1 MLTAVAACGGPADG
15 MSELIDIVPAAAEV
29 GPGETL
35 RFATDPDESVGWEV
49 VEPDGGVIDPNGLY
63 TAPETEGTYTVAAA
77 SLRGEQTT
85 TVRVKRNVRVE
96 VSPSTATLAHGES
109 VALAATV
116 NTSTKGIRWS
126 VAEGEAGGTITAAGV
141 YTAPETCGTYTII
154 ATSLAD
160 PTRSDNA
167 TITVAEALQ
176 PEPAPT
182 VTVAVSP
189 QAAAVLTGNTVQLA
203 ATVTGSTDLGV
214 SWSVTES
221 GGGSV
226 SSTGLYTAPATPGSY
241 HVVATSHADPSRTSS
256 AAVTV
261 TSPVVSRPVIS
272 SFTASPATVTQGAST
287 TLSWAVSGATSLTL
301 DNGVGPVTGLTSKSV
316 APSATTR
323 YTLTA
328 TNAAGSVTATVN
340 VTVNAP
346 VPPPTTSDPSLSGVA
361 AAFPGAQGGGA
372 LTKGGRGGAVIE
384 VTNLNDSGAGSL
396 RACIDAVGPR
406 TCVFRVA
413 GTINL
418 NSTLYVWNPYLT
430 VAGQTAP
437 GGGIQLSGKNM
448 STTDTNG
455 DMVIIHSHDIVWQYT
470 RLRQGYNPGRS
481 ANSGGA
487 FSIYNLAYNVVLD
500 HNSISWSSD
509 DMVLI
514 YSNVAGQGARDLT
527 ISSNLIGEPL
537 SAQSTPVGA
546 GASTPSG
553 NDATTNIDFQRNLL
567 TTFSHRGPILAVK
580 RARFVNNIV
589 YNWGYWASLV
599 QGGIELDMIGNIW
612 KAGPSSS
619 SVREL
624 RVYPNNDQGG
634 SSSTTPS
641 IYMAGNKGP
650 NNPDPAYD
658 NWTTMARQ
666 INTVY
671 GSIAELGAPPT
682 SYRRMSPLP
691 AAGVAI
697 TPTSAATLEAEL
709 LPSVGAS
716 RRLDCS
722 GNWVGNRDSADA
734 RMVSNYQNRAGFVP
748 ISETDVG
755 GMPSL
760 AAGTPCPDADHDGLP
775 DAWETARGLNP
786 ANAADRN
793 AYATGVVY
801 TNLERYLAGR

>member
-1 MLTAVAACGGPADG
+1 MLIAVAACGGPADAVSG
-15 MSELIDIVPAAAEV
+15 LAEIVPAAAEV

-35 RFATDPDESVGWEV
+35 KFATDPDESVGWDV
-49 VEPDGGVIDPNGLY
+49 LEPDGGVIDATGLY
-63 TAPETEGTYTVAAA
+63 TAPDLEGDYTVAASTLA
-77 SLRGEQTT
+77 GVRTT
-85 TVRVKRNVRVE
+85 PIRVNRKVRVE
-96 VSPSTATLAHGES
+96 ISPSTVTLARGES
-109 VALAATV
+109 VSLEAV
-116 NTSTKGIRWS
+116 VNNTSDTAVLWS
-126 VAEGEAGGTITAAGV
+126 VAQGAAGGTISAAGV
-141 YTAPETCGTYTII
+141 YTAPQSSGTFTVV
-154 ATSLAD
+154 ASSVAD
-160 PTRSDNA
+160 PRRSDSA
-167 TITVAEALQ
+167 TITVVDAPAPEPQ
-176 PEPAPT
+176 PEPTPT
-182 VTVAVSP
+182 VAIAVSP
-189 QAAAVLTGNTVQLA
+189 QAVSVLTGNSVQLV
-203 ATVTGSTDLGV
+203 ATVTGSTDAGV
-214 SWSVTES
+214 TWSVTES

-226 SSTGLYTAPATPGSY
+226 SSTGLYTAPTTPGSY

-261 TSPVVSRPVIS
+261 TSPVVSRPVIA

-301 DNGVGPVTGLTSKSV
+301 DNGVGPVTGLTSKSI

-323 YTLTA
+323 YMLTA

-346 VPPPTTSDPSLSGVA
+346 VPPTTDASLSGVA
-361 AAFPGAQGGGA
+361 AAYPGAQGGGA
-372 LTKGGRGGAVIE
+372 LSKGGRGGAVIE
-384 VTNLNDSGAGSL
+384 VTNLNDTGAGSL

-406 TCVFRVA
+406 TCVFRVS
-413 GTINL
+413 GTISL
-418 NSTLYVWNPYLT
+418 NSTMYVWNPYLT

-448 STTDTNG
+448 ASG
-455 DMVIIHSHDIVWQYT
+455 DMVVIHAHDVVWQYT
-470 RLRQGYNPGRS
+470 RLRQGYNPGRTG
-481 ANSGGA
+481 NSGGA
-487 FSIYNLAYNVVLD
+487 FSIFNLGYNVVLD

-509 DMVLI
+509 DMVLV
-514 YSNVAGQGARDLT
+514 YSNVAGEGARDLT
-527 ISSNLIGEPL
+527 ISSNLLGEPL

-553 NDATTNIDFQRNLL
+553 NDATTNVDFQRNLL
-567 TTFSHRGPILAVK
+567 TTFSHRGPMLAVK

-650 NNPDPAYD
+650 NNPDPASD

-697 TPTSAATLEAEL
+697 TPTSATNLEAEL

-716 RRLDCS
+716 RRLDCN
-722 GNWVGNRDSADA
+722 GNWVANRDSADA
-734 RMVSNYQNRAGFVP
+734 RMVSNYQNRLGFIP

-755 GMPSL
+755 GMPAL
-760 AAGTPCPDADHDGLP
+760 AAGTPCPDTDHDGMP

-786 ANAADRN
+786 ANAADRS
-793 AYATGVVY
+793 AYAAGVVY

>member
-1 MLTAVAACGGPADG
+1 
-15 MSELIDIVPAAAEV
+15 
-29 GPGETL
+29 
-35 RFATDPDESVGWEV
+35 
-49 VEPDGGVIDPNGLY
+49 
-63 TAPETEGTYTVAAA
+63 
-77 SLRGEQTT
+77 
-85 TVRVKRNVRVE
+85 
-96 VSPSTATLAHGES
+96 
-109 VALAATV
+109 
-116 NTSTKGIRWS
+116 
-126 VAEGEAGGTITAAGV
+126 
-141 YTAPETCGTYTII
+141 
-154 ATSLAD
+154 
-160 PTRSDNA
+160 
-167 TITVAEALQ
+167 
-176 PEPAPT
+176 
-182 VTVAVSP
+182 
-189 QAAAVLTGNTVQLA
+189 
-203 ATVTGSTDLGV
+203 
-214 SWSVTES
+214 
-221 GGGSV
+221 
-226 SSTGLYTAPATPGSY
+226 
-241 HVVATSHADPSRTSS
+241 
-256 AAVTV
+256 
-261 TSPVVSRPVIS
+261 
-272 SFTASPATVTQGAST
+272 
-287 TLSWAVSGATSLTL
+287 
-301 DNGVGPVTGLTSKSV
+301 VTGLSSKSV
-316 APSATTR
+316 APSGTTT

-346 VPPPTTSDPSLSGVA
+346 VPPTTDPSLSGVA

-372 LTKGGRGGAVIE
+372 LSKGGRGGAVIE

-406 TCVFRVA
+406 TCVFRVS

-448 STTDTNG
+448 SSTDTNG

-470 RLRQGYNPGRS
+470 RLRQGYNAGRTS
-481 ANSGGA
+481 NSGGA

-527 ISSNLIGEPL
+527 ISSNLLGEPL
-537 SAQSTPVGA
+537 KAQSTPMSA

-553 NDATTNIDFQRNLL
+553 NDATTNVDFQRNLL
-567 TTFSHRGPILAVK
+567 TTFSHRGPMFALK

-589 YNWGYWASLV
+589 YNWGYWATLV
-599 QGGIELDMIGNIW
+599 QGGIELDVIGNIW

-619 SVREL
+619 AVREL

-658 NWTTMARQ
+658 NWSTMARQ

-691 AAGVAI
+691 SAGVAI
-697 TPTSAATLEAEL
+697 TPTSAANLEAEL

-716 RRLDCS
+716 RRLDCN
-722 GNWVGNRDSADA
+722 GNWVANRDSADT
-734 RMVSNYQNRAGFVP
+734 RMVSNYQNRLGFIPV
-748 ISETDVG
+748 SETEVG
-755 GMPSL
+755 GMPVL
-760 AAGTPCPDADHDGLP
+760 AAGTPCTDADHDGMP